1 MESKNK
7 LYIVSFGDSRKYRF
21 PFVELPSEDGLHHSD
36 RTPLA
41 NMEKEL
47 NEYLKKE
54 FPDDNFAYF
63 TTPKVTEV
71 DWDHRDKYESY
82 PLLDGKAIEEIKKV
96 LSEEVKD
103 MRSTQE
109 MNDDAP
115 FSDVNAAAV

>member
-7 LYIVSFGDSRKYRF
+7 LYIVSFGDSRKYRL
-21 PFVELPSEDGLHHSD
+21 PFVELPSD

-47 NEYLKKE
+47 NEYRKKE